1 MDEMQKIERASWL
14 KIVLW
19 IVVIIAALWFL
30 HSIYKTIIVFSIA
43 FLITYLFNPV
53 VVWLSSIKVPF
64 TRSKLPRWASV
75 VIVYLFLLLIIA
87 VAVIIIV
94 PVLLNQVNNL
104 IASIPDHV
112 VKVKEAAVQWQL
124 KYEKLKISPQVQEN
138 IQSVLTQGVGKLGEW
153 MAIFFQQLF
162 NFVVGIASG
171 IFFLITALIIALFIL
186 VNLDSIKARVYSYF
200 PPSYRQEFHH
210 LFDEMNT
217 IFGGFIRGSIILGL
231 ITGVLT
237 YILLEILGYISPQYQ
252 YNYTLIIGLLN
263 GVTYPIP
270 ILGVL
275 VSSIVGGILAY
286 FQSGSWGYT
295 AIIFLIVLGVNK
307 IVDQFICPKVMS
319 ETMGVSPIFII
330 FAAFAGGELMGVW
343 GMILGIP
350 MAAMAKVVLR
360 YIHRRFLALET
371 DDENPVPSA

>member
-1 MDEMQKIERASWL
+1 MDEIQKIERASWF
-14 KIVLW
+14 KIILW
-19 IVVIIAALWFL
+19 IVVIIGALWFL

-43 FLITYLFNPV
+43 FLITYLLNPV
-53 VVWLSSIKVPF
+53 IRWLSSLKIPF
-64 TRSKLPRWASV
+64 ARNYLPRWASV
-75 VIVYLFLLLIIA
+75 AIVYLCLLIV
-87 VAVIIIV
+87 VAAAIILIV

-104 IASIPDHV
+104 IDSIPDQV
-112 VKVKEAAVQWQL
+112 VKLKEAAIQWQA
-124 KYEKLKISPQVQEN
+124 KYEKMKIPPHVQQN
-138 IQSVLTQGVGKLGEW
+138 IQSMLAQGVGKLGEW

-162 NFVVGIASG
+162 NFVVGIVSG
-171 IFFLITALIIALFIL
+171 VFFIVTALIIALFMLI
-186 VNLDSIKARVYSYF
+186 NLDNIKERVYSYF
-200 PPSYRQEFHH
+200 PRAYRLEIHH
-210 LFDEMNT
+210 LLDEMNT

-231 ITGVLT
+231 ITGILT
-237 YILLEILGYISPQYQ
+237 YILLEILGYIAPQYQ
-252 YNYTLIIGLLN
+252 YNYTLIVGLLN
-263 GVTYPIP
+263 GITYPIP

-275 VSSIVGGILAY
+275 VSSIVGAILAY

-295 AIIFLIVLGVNK
+295 ALIFLIVLGVNK

-350 MAAMAKVVLR
+350 MAAMAKVILR
-360 YIHRRFLALET
+360 YIHRRFLAFET